1 MLYSFPMRSIRSPL
15 SRLLVVAMLFS
26 QLATAAYAC
35 EQEVARIVD
44 NDVVETSQQ
53 TAVDCDEM
61 QRVDSL
67 SVDRATPLCVDHCTH
82 ALQAKTDSH
91 APVLD
96 WSQASL
102 VLVSIL
108 PAPDR
113 EAGPLQ
119 SAWPLPGLDRAVV
132 PPPPIIFERFH
143 S

>member
-1 MLYSFPMRSIRSPL
+1 MLYLFPMRSIRSPL
-15 SRLLVVAMLFS
+15 SWLLVVAMLFS

-35 EQEVARIVD
+35 EQEVARIMDD
-44 NDVVETSQQ
+44 NVVETSQQ
-53 TAVDCDEM
+53 TAMNCEEM

-67 SVDRATPLCVDHCTH
+67 SLDQATPLCVDHCTH

-102 VLVSIL
+102 VLVFIL

-113 EAGPLQ
+113 EAALLQ

-132 PPPPIIFERFH
+132 PRPPIIFGRFH